1 MRTRNEKIL
10 RMVGQ
15 KSYELIAEHFGISR
29 NAVAG
34 VIFRDRYP
42 RATLVSSPHGKRNKI
57 GTGYRTGK
65 RAKCCIEK
73 RPSTGRPR
81 HIVREVVDCDGD
93 RWLVS
98 GPI

>member
-42 RATLVSSPHGKRNKI
+42 RANKI

-65 RAKCCIEK
+65 RAKSCIEK